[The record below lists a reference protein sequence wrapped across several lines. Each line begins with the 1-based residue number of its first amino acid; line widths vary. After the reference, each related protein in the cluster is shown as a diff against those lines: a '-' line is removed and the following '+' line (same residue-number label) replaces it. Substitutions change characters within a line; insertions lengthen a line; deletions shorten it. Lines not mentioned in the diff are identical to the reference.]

1 MNVYSSLD
9 FDLHYT
15 TSEKSKKWEVRFSP
29 PDRAANEIHPLY
41 APHVS
46 KNHSQRR
53 HPADVPRTAEQKRL
67 FNAKAQD
74 SDANLIA
81 ESLESQRVR
90 ASACRHPPGRKVKL
104 FFRGLYKRTN
114 KETAAKVFSQY
125 GCIEYLRL
133 PFCKTKNKNMGYG
146 FVVFRD
152 PAVAS
157 QVLANLKSVI
167 IDGKTIQLHSYSLA
181 KLPSVPSTSTS
192 EPQAKECDALYCERQ
207 PTKDSCQSREASPIN
222 SAANQRD
229 QSTSFHS
236 VKPTRSKYF
245 EYQTHNVEHH
255 TMRNVRLTR
264 DSLQNV
270 QSSSEL
276 FRRNR
281 HMST

>member
-1 MNVYSSLD
+1 MNVCSSPD
-9 FDLHYT
+9 FDHHYT
-15 TSEKSKKWEVRFSP
+15 IREKSKKWEVRFSP
-29 PDRAANEIHPLY
+29 PDRAANEIHSQY
-41 APHVS
+41 TTHVS
-46 KNHSQRR
+46 SIPSKCHV
-53 HPADVPRTAEQKRL
+53 ATALRTTEQIRL
-67 FNAKAQD
+67 FKTKDRD
-74 SDANLIA
+74 SDANPIA
-81 ESLESQRVR
+81 ESHESHQV
-90 ASACRHPPGRKVKL
+90 SACRHPAGKKIKL

-114 KETAAKVFSQY
+114 KETAAKVFSQH

-146 FVVFRD
+146 FVVFQD

-157 QVLANLKSVI
+157 QVLSNLKSVI

-192 EPQAKECDALYCERQ
+192 EPQANEYREIYCERQ
-207 PTKDSCQSREASPIN
+207 RTKDSCLSREASPSN
-222 SAANQRD
+222 SAATQRD

-245 EYQTHNVEHH
+245 QYETRNVEHH
-255 TMRNVRLTR
+255 TMRNVRLFC
-264 DSLQNV
+264 DAFQYNH
-270 QSSSEL
+270 SSFEP